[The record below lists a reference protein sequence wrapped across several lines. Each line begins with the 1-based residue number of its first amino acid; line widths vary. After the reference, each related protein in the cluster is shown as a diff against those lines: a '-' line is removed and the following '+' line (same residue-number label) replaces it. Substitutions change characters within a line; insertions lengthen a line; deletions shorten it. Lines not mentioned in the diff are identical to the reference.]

1 MRKDKSKKRAKMKRQ
16 TKAVHLVSLQL
27 KWALIGSLG
36 GPEQLQQFI
45 LNLLA
50 ASQFQPEIY
59 SESGRC

>member
-1 MRKDKSKKRAKMKRQ
+1 MKRQ